1 MRIDDWKWK
10 LGKLRLK
17 IRNPSLTVWVINHWN
32 NFSSG
37 MVDFPSPEVSK
48 SGQNVSLKDKL

>member
-1 MRIDDWKWK
+1 MRIDDWTCK

-17 IRNPSLTVWVINHWN
+17 IRNLSLRVWVINHWN
-32 NFSSG
+32 NFYSW

-48 SGQNVSLKDKL
+48 LGLNVALKDKL